1 MAVDLLGMP
10 LGLPNPALGGILF
23 SVLLPT
29 LLLIFH
35 SYRVMD
41 TKVNFILQLLLIRFL
56 SKLLRHMKVVYR
68 HYKQFCCCP

>member
-1 MAVDLLGMP
+1 MP

-41 TKVNFILQLLLIRFL
+41 ADIKNQLYPVVNMLICNVKE
-56 SKLLRHMKVVYR
+56 KL
-68 HYKQFCCCP
+68 